1 MIVND
6 LWSDRSISIDGCDE
20 DNFEFLEVTVGPA
33 CIVPSL
39 VLCDLPSSSPCTT
52 SHRLMFTLLRNMLT
66 FAVTDRSQDA
76 LTPLHEDPFFGP
88 SRSSSFVFS
97 RPDEFSRRS
106 TPSIPPGLAPSS
118 TAPSFASFQD
128 GPAIPDEASGRKV
141 PAFYGLGVTPTKAP
155 KSERQKSEWQSPSP
169 VKAGSAQDVVP
180 REPSSGPAAELPP
193 VQPVLSTIDTTSFPA
208 LPTPSVVVSASRQ
221 TKAEKAAERALARM
235 QKEDRNKENISVVK
249 NSDVEKTP
257 TVTKP
262 EPEKVVEP
270 VARVDTTERAQP
282 PTKVDLAAV
291 NEELASSSV
300 TTGKHSPTPSI
311 AVSKPSTPS
320 QQPSRDMTGTPS
332 TISRPATPSTSVA
345 ETPVRRTTQPRTI
358 RVLATTTPT
367 PKTDTP
373 PLVPA
378 ITELKASTPI
388 SRPTPA
394 GSKQPS
400 RQGSVISLD
409 IPGTPVSERISDT
422 VSVMTDADSIS
433 RADSPPPGINRVGS
447 APVRSKTKSQV
458 KKDRQERAKAEEKKS
473 TEIQVEA
480 MPVEAVVQEPIM
492 GRKKKAK
499 KAPPAAGT
507 ATSTPGPSRPPSPKP
522 KAASVEPPAPV
533 ANHELHKDQAST
545 KAKPAA
551 PVPAPEVAEVRPVT
565 PPPRVDPMPTA
576 KAAEPTPPPQ
586 RMSPVTP
593 KSPPSFQAS
602 LLAGLEA
609 AGEIQPE
616 LLNFFKT
623 LPSFDFK
630 YDVTGADLSDISHTT
645 ALTKAELAKLDAG
658 EAVRRG
664 GDGGRTFSRVMLTP
678 SRKALRALSKE
689 QEDRYLE
696 LEASTAATKPPY
708 KYTHKSSTIDMQY
721 LVDNILLE
729 AGAQML
735 QPPKPAPVAATTQP
749 IPNPD
754 VQAVYGDDAL
764 RFLNQ
769 YILPTP
775 VPSVSA
781 STVAPVHVS
790 EARLANRMVSR
801 RVLPPTWPER
811 TDAEQASVREANDRV
826 IQMHAEHMEYLA
838 EKARQIAENPDAD
851 VFGPNSSNA
860 PSSADHK
867 KIKQAFHKAVQGVVQ
882 VAAGIASSMG
892 QVGSGQAQIEDRVQ
906 QGQAQV
912 QAQPQLQ
919 DQRFDTEAYEAKRA
933 AEIEREYQQKKKE
946 CEKFDKQMAV
956 LVKKNRKI
964 MGLVG
969 VGTVV

>member
-1 MIVND
+1 
-6 LWSDRSISIDGCDE
+6 
-20 DNFEFLEVTVGPA
+20 
-33 CIVPSL
+33 
-39 VLCDLPSSSPCTT
+39 
-52 SHRLMFTLLRNMLT
+52 MLT
-66 FAVTDRSQDA
+66 LALTDRALDA

-106 TPSIPPGLAPSS
+106 TPSIPPGLAP
-118 TAPSFASFQD
+118 TAGVSSFASFQD
-128 GPAIPDEASGRKV
+128 APAVQDETSGRRV
-141 PAFYGLGVTPTKAP
+141 PAFYGLGVTPTKP
-155 KSERQKSEWQSPSP
+155 SKSERQKSERRSVSPI
-169 VKAGSAQDVVP
+169 KAGSAHDVVT
-180 REPSSGPAAELPP
+180 RETPSEPVA
-193 VQPVLSTIDTTSFPA
+193 VQPPIQPPIGTIDTTSFPA
-208 LPTPSVVVSASRQ
+208 LPTPSVAVSASRQ

-235 QKEDRNKENISVVK
+235 QKEDQNKENIPVVK
-249 NSDVEKTP
+249 TTEIEKASA
-257 TVTKP
+257 VVKP
-262 EPEKVVEP
+262 EPEKVAELAPQVQ
-270 VARVDTTERAQP
+270 VTERVQHPA
-282 PTKVDLAAV
+282 KVDLTAV
-291 NEELASSSV
+291 NEELASSGA
-300 TTGKHSPTPSI
+300 TIEKHSPTPSI

-320 QQPSRDMTGTPS
+320 HQPSRDMTGTPS
-332 TISRPATPSTSVA
+332 TISRPDTPSTTVA

-358 RVLATTTPT
+358 RVLATTTP
-367 PKTDTP
+367 KTETP

-378 ITELKASTPI
+378 ITELKASTPV

-394 GSKQPS
+394 GSKQTS

-409 IPGTPVSERISDT
+409 IPGTPLSERLSDT
-422 VSVMTDADSIS
+422 VSVITDADSIS
-433 RADSPPPGINRVGS
+433 RADSPPPGVNRVGS
-447 APVRSKTKSQV
+447 APVRLKTKSQV

-473 TEIQVEA
+473 IESQVEA
-480 MPVEAVVQEPIM
+480 TPVEAVQEPIM

-499 KAPPAAGT
+499 KAAAVAGT
-507 ATSTPGPSRPPSPKP
+507 ANSTPGPSRPPSPKP
-522 KAASVEPPAPV
+522 KEANVEPQAPEP
-533 ANHELHKDQAST
+533 NQGLPQKQAPTNS
-545 KAKPAA
+545 KPT
-551 PVPAPEVAEVRPVT
+551 PLVPTPEVAAVRPVT
-565 PPPRVDPMPTA
+565 PPPRVDPVPTM
-576 KAAEPTPPPQ
+576 KATEPTPPAQ
-586 RMSPVTP
+586 RLSQPVTP
-593 KSPPSFQAS
+593 RSPPSFQAS
-602 LLAGLEA
+602 VLAGLEA
-609 AGEIQPE
+609 AGELQPE
-616 LLNFFKT
+616 LLNFFNMLPT
-623 LPSFDFK
+623 LDFRH
-630 YDVTGADLSDISHTT
+630 DVTEADLADIGHTIP
-645 ALTKAELAKLDAG
+645 LTKAELAKLDAG

-664 GDGGRTFSRVMLTP
+664 GDGGRTLSRVMLTS

-696 LEASTAATKPPY
+696 LETSTAATKPPY

-735 QPPKPAPVAATTQP
+735 QPPKPTPLASTTQP
-749 IPNPD
+749 HTNAE

-775 VPSVSA
+775 VPTASA

-801 RVLPPTWPER
+801 RVPPSAWPER

-851 VFGPNSSNA
+851 VFGPNSSSA

-892 QVGSGQAQIEDRVQ
+892 QGGSGQAQIDDRVQ
-906 QGQAQV
+906 QGQAQI
-912 QAQPQLQ
+912 QAQPQVQ
-919 DQRFDTEAYEAKRA
+919 DQRFDTEAYEAKRT
-933 AEIEREYQQKKKE
+933 AEIEREYQHKKKE
-946 CEKFDKQMAV
+946 CEKYEKQMAS

-964 MGLVG
+964 MGMTG

>member
-1 MIVND
+1 
-6 LWSDRSISIDGCDE
+6 
-20 DNFEFLEVTVGPA
+20 
-33 CIVPSL
+33 
-39 VLCDLPSSSPCTT
+39 
-52 SHRLMFTLLRNMLT
+52 MFTLLWTMLT
-66 FAVTDRSQDA
+66 FALTDRTNDT

-118 TAPSFASFQD
+118 TGPSFASFQD
-128 GPAIPDEASGRKV
+128 APAVPDEVQGRKV
-141 PAFYGLGVTPTKAP
+141 PAFYGLGVTPTKP
-155 KSERQKSEWQSPSP
+155 SKSERQKAERRSPSP
-169 VKAGSAQDVVP
+169 IKTESAQDVVP
-180 REPSSGPAAELPP
+180 REPLGGPAAEQPP
-193 VQPVLSTIDTTSFPA
+193 IQPAMSAIDTTSFPA

-235 QKEDRNKENISVVK
+235 QKDDRNKENVPMVKKSDIEKPSVVIK
-249 NSDVEKTP
+249 S
-257 TVTKP
+257 
-262 EPEKVVEP
+262 EPEKVAEP
-270 VARVDTTERAQP
+270 VPQVQISEQAQHP
-282 PTKVDLAAV
+282 AKVDLTKV
-291 NEELASSSV
+291 NEELASSSA
-300 TTGKHSPTPSI
+300 TIEKHSPTSSAV

-320 QQPSRDMTGTPS
+320 QPSRDMTGTPS
-332 TISRPATPSTSVA
+332 TISRPATPSASIV
-345 ETPVRRTTQPRTI
+345 ETPVKRTTQPRTI
-358 RVLATTTPT
+358 RVLATTTP
-367 PKTDTP
+367 KTENP

-422 VSVMTDADSIS
+422 VSVVTDADSVS
-433 RADSPPPGINRVGS
+433 RADSPPTGVNRVGS

-473 TEIQVEA
+473 IESQVEA
-480 MPVEAVVQEPIM
+480 TPVEAIVQEPIM

-499 KAPPAAGT
+499 KAPAVAGT

-522 KAASVEPPAPV
+522 KAANVEP
-533 ANHELHKDQAST
+533 Q
-545 KAKPAA
+545 A
-551 PVPAPEVAEVRPVT
+551 PVPNPEPPTDQPSIKPKPTPPTPTPEVAAVRPVT
-565 PPPRVDPMPTA
+565 PPPRVDPVPTM
-576 KAAEPTPPPQ
+576 KAVEPTPPSQ
-586 RMSPVTP
+586 MMSPVTP
-593 KSPPSFQAS
+593 RSPPSFQAS
-602 LLAGLEA
+602 VLAGLEA
-609 AGEIQPE
+609 AGELQPE
-616 LLNFFKT
+616 LLNFFKM
-623 LPSFDFK
+623 LPTFDFK
-630 YDVTGADLSDISHTT
+630 HDVTGADLSDISHTIP
-645 ALTKAELAKLDAG
+645 LTKAELAKLDAG

-664 GDGGRTFSRVMLTP
+664 GEGGRSFSRVMLTP
-678 SRKALRALSKE
+678 SRKALRALSQE

-696 LEASTAATKPPY
+696 LEASVAATKPPY

-735 QPPKPAPVAATTQP
+735 QPPKAAPVAATTQP
-749 IPNPD
+749 NNNVEI
-754 VQAVYGDDAL
+754 QTVYGDDAL

-775 VPSVSA
+775 VPSASA

-801 RVLPPTWPER
+801 RVPPAWPER

-851 VFGPNSSNA
+851 VFGPNSTNA
-860 PSSADHK
+860 PSSADHR

-892 QVGSGQAQIEDRVQ
+892 QVGGGHAQVDDRVQ
-906 QGQAQV
+906 QSQAQA

-919 DQRFDTEAYEAKRA
+919 DQRFDTAAYEAKRVV
-933 AEIEREYQQKKKE
+933 EIEREYQQKKKE
-946 CEKFDKQMAV
+946 VEKFEKQMAG

-964 MGLVG
+964 MGMTG